1 MPNSPAENELEA
13 FFEEVWQ
20 LAEFAAAS
28 EDRHLAPHLFAL
40 AEGIARENQPEGN
53 AADPCVAGPGPQ
65 PVGVARGFRRATAS
79 TEHDVSRLDM
89 MVERLARQRMLV
101 FRMERSGDQATVEL
115 ARQLLSLMQD
125 TLEITRYRLAVCAAF
140 DDGPRS
146 VDG

>member
-13 FFEEVWQ
+13 FFEEVWR

-28 EDRHLAPHLFAL
+28 DDRHLAPHLFAL
-40 AEGIARENQPEGN
+40 AEDIAREIQPEGD
-53 AADPCVAGPGPQ
+53 AAEPCVAGPDPQ
-65 PVGVARGFRRATAS
+65 PVDVARRFERATAA
-79 TEHDVSRLDM
+79 TEHDVSRLDT
-89 MVERLARQRMLV
+89 MVKRLARQRMLV
-101 FRMERSGDQATVEL
+101 SRVERTGDQATVEL